1 MKRIGILPSGHHN
14 DLVAALQDFPN
25 CIPVVYEPTIGNSK
39 SQDLLT
45 MVRSLRY
52 GRRDLADVV
61 TWSQRNQI
69 DLVLTLDNNPIV
81 SPLAR
86 LLKQPIVVIQHGVRR
101 MVITRGKSR
110 TAENLTFCSWGELQ
124 VEDAVKNLVPAWP
137 NALHAIE
144 PTRIV
149 PVGSLR
155 DDLAVV
161 RSASVNRS
169 PHFGKFDLC
178 LVSQFKGEQ
187 PRELHEW
194 QMRQRAIGI
203 VAKWTS
209 DFVQLHNL
217 KLVVAGY
224 GDTPET
230 VRSEQCWLREH
241 LNCKYEYVSPRTE
254 VSSYLATEAASVTV
268 GVHSSVIWE
277 AFGRR
282 RRILS
287 VNPTDETSFNFPI
300 RGPWAIRSNQFD
312 EFRRALERVLDWTDD
327 DYEKQIGDYPDQI
340 AVYRRDESVRS
351 RILRELDRSL
361 KSR

>member
-1 MKRIGILPSGHHN
+1 MKRIGILPSGHHS
-14 DLVAALQDFPN
+14 DLVVALKDVPDF
-25 CIPVVYEPTIGNSK
+25 ILIVHEPRAENSK
-39 SQDLLT
+39 SQVLFAI
-45 MVRSLRY
+45 VRSIRY
-52 GRRDLADVV
+52 RRRDLAEIVA
-61 TWSQRNQI
+61 WLRKNQI

-81 SPLAR
+81 SHLAR
-86 LLKQPIVVIQHGVRR
+86 LIDSPIMVIQHGVRR
-101 MVITRGKSR
+101 TFFDQGKLR
-110 TAENLTFCSWGELQ
+110 IAKNLTFCSWGELQ
-124 VEDAVKNLVPAWP
+124 VQDAAKNLVPAWP
-137 NALHAIE
+137 NALHAIQ

-155 DDLAVV
+155 DDLAVL

-194 QMRQRAIGI
+194 QLRQRAIGI

-254 VSSYLATEAASVTV
+254 VSSYLATEAATVTV

-300 RGPWAIRSNQFD
+300 RGPWAVRSTQFD